1 MAHLTFFLFQ
11 KILIYKTD
19 IITFLILLFYPNT
32 ENDPSS
38 VFVASFNMWWTASEA
53 TQQKKTFFF
62 SVFPFF
68 FHLIYS
74 EGRKKNCGR
83 VGWVHEIKKKP
94 NSKLPF

>member
-62 SVFPFF
+62 LFSHSSSISFIQKEERRTV
-68 FHLIYS
+68 
-74 EGRKKNCGR
+74 G
-83 VGWVHEIKKKP
+83 GWVGYMK
-94 NSKLPF
+94 